1 MTFQSLLM
9 SFTQESSQKMEW
21 LLILLFVVVVQ
32 IIPSAICHK
41 NEMGGSKTPSHHKR
55 KKKKK
60 KIPTQNTQHWE
71 TANWRQQSVQRLWT
85 QVELCAEQ
93 FKYYRFPT
101 EHVKDFQWKTEIQK
115 KETRRNV
122 PQKKM
127 FMNIVQD
134 LPSCTEDPGSGIK
147 QMPLHFAWCR
157 SKICAKS
164 PRWLE
169 NSKGMHNPGTD

>member
-60 KIPTQNTQHWE
+60 KNPYTTHSIE
-71 TANWRQQSVQRLWT
+71 KL
-85 QVELCAEQ
+85 L
-93 FKYYRFPT
+93 T
-101 EHVKDFQWKTEIQK
+101 E
-115 KETRRNV
+115 
-122 PQKKM
+122 
-127 FMNIVQD
+127 
-134 LPSCTEDPGSGIK
+134 GSN
-147 QMPLHFAWCR
+147 L
-157 SKICAKS
+157 
-164 PRWLE
+164 
-169 NSKGMHNPGTD
+169 SKGFEHK

>member
-21 LLILLFVVVVQ
+21 LLILLFVVIVQ

-60 KIPTQNTQHWE
+60 KKSLHNTQHWE

-93 FKYYRFPT
+93 FKYYRFPA

-115 KETRRNV
+115 KRDKKKRASEKNVYEHSARLTIMHRRPWV
-122 PQKKM
+122 WEK
-127 FMNIVQD
+127 
-134 LPSCTEDPGSGIK
+134 
-147 QMPLHFAWCR
+147 
-157 SKICAKS
+157 
-164 PRWLE
+164 
-169 NSKGMHNPGTD
+169 TDATSLCLM